1 MLSIC
6 AIFKNEYSFIL
17 EWIAYHR
24 CLGIHN
30 FYIADNISSDGSSE
44 LLSALDRIDILNRIE
59 YPTEFGVAPQIG
71 AYNKLLASAKG
82 EWLAF
87 IDADEFIAPQN
98 YEEGYS
104 ELFSLLQDDDISAIA
119 LNWAVYGSSRSIIP
133 ENLLVIERLNKRASQ
148 DHPVNLHYKS
158 IVRKK
163 DVFSA
168 GKTPHEFVLS
178 HGKYYIKTSG
188 LLEDE
193 NNGRSKRVD
202 WDKARINHYVIKSKS
217 EFITKKAARG
227 RATTLEKELNRTL
240 SFFRSHDLN
249 QVEENIPRWFLNKV
263 INEKL
268 FIIEKLRLMNYQYHE
283 SKSTYPLY
291 RTAYA
296 MGKGN
301 IDIINVTNKS
311 IEIRGWA
318 INKNNKPV
326 NDIIAV
332 VNSLTILKCSKILF
346 RDRHD
351 LARPGL
357 ELGDGLGS
365 GFNALLPLPEEKI
378 MTIDFYGL
386 DNNGLVITE
395 IKSNINIINLINK
408 PTDTITN

>member
-44 LLSALDRIDILNRIE
+44 LLIALDKINILNRIG
-59 YPTEFGVAPQIG
+59 YPTESGVAPQIG
-71 AYNKLLASAKG
+71 AYNKLLTSAEG

-87 IDADEFIAPQN
+87 IDADEFITPQN
-98 YEEGYS
+98 YEEGFS
-104 ELFSLLQDDDISAIA
+104 ELCSLLQDKEISAIA

-133 ENLLVIERLNKRASQ
+133 ENQLVIERLNKRAIQ

-158 IVRKK
+158 IVRKEN
-163 DVFSA
+163 VLST

-178 HGKYYIKTSG
+178 DGKNYIKTSG
-188 LLEDE
+188 LPEAE
-193 NNGRSKRVD
+193 NNGRSKKVD
-202 WDKARINHYVIKSKS
+202 WDKARINHYVIKSRS

-249 QVEENIPRWFLNKV
+249 QVEENVPRWFLNKV
-263 INEKL
+263 INEKSL
-268 FIIEKLRLMNYQYHE
+268 IIEKLKLINYEYHE
-283 SKSTYPLY
+283 LKYPNPLY
-291 RTAYA
+291 RTAYG

-301 IDIINVTNKS
+301 IDIINVTDKN

-326 NDIIAV
+326 NEIIAV
-332 VNSLTILKCSKILF
+332 LNSLIILKCSKILF
-346 RDRHD
+346 RDRLD
-351 LARPGL
+351 LARAGL

-365 GFNALLPLPEEKI
+365 GFNALFPLPEEEI

-395 IKSNINIINLINK
+395 IKSSIDILNLINK
-408 PTDTITN
+408 PCNTLTN